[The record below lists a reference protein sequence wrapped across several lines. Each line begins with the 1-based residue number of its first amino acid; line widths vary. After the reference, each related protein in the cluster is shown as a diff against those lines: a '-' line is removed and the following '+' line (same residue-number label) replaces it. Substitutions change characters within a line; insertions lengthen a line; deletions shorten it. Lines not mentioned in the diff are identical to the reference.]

1 MRGAASKAAAG
12 CLVALAISAL
22 SGCGGGDSASPEQF
36 RADANKVCRD
46 LERNLNRIQS
56 RVPRTADQAE
66 KQASAIVDVSQQALD
81 NLRKIEAPDQL
92 SDAYDSYLNARE
104 RAIGFAEDSRDA
116 AADND
121 ADAYVRGK
129 RRLAAG
135 QPERRKQALQLGLGA
150 CSRPSVLASLLA
162 LREPAEAERHDQV
175 ETPASRR
182 PSFAPGRLTAG
193 DSAQRASVAIS
204 VPRSQASAHQSSLD
218 RAARRPRGR
227 RRR

>member
-1 MRGAASKAAAG
+1 MSGAKDGVSDSETCHYHPPMNRSAPIRTAFVTLAVVAGAASLGA
-12 CLVALAISAL
+12 
-22 SGCGGGDSASPEQF
+22 CGGGDSASPEQF

-56 RVPRTADQAE
+56 RLPRTADQAE

-92 SDAYDSYLNARE
+92 SDAYDSYLKARE

-150 CSRPSVLASLLA
+150 CSRPSV
-162 LREPAEAERHDQV
+162 P
-175 ETPASRR
+175 SR
-182 PSFAPGRLTAG
+182 
-193 DSAQRASVAIS
+193 
-204 VPRSQASAHQSSLD
+204 
-218 RAARRPRGR
+218 
-227 RRR
+227 